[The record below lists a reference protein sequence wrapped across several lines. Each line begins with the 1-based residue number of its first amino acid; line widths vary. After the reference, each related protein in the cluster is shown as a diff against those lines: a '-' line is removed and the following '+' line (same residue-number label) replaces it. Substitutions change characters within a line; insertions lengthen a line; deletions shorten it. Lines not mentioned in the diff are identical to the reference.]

1 MNGEDGCED
10 DSRIPDGELLESL
23 LHIHSTRNDEN
34 SKSSILCAVLN
45 SDIGYLAI
53 AKCVS

>member
-1 MNGEDGCED
+1 MENCQKAYY
-10 DSRIPDGELLESL
+10 IFIVLE
-23 LHIHSTRNDEN
+23 IYDEN

-45 SDIGYLAI
+45 SDIGYIAI